1 MSRTWLICLLYFFPG
16 CAVAGDLIPL
26 PFEGNY
32 ESRGSVA
39 REQATPEQW
48 RDIPQEVRMRLIRDE
63 EIIELQLEIDV
74 QLTGGNDAPSVH
86 TIFNRMWLVG
96 RSRQAGAGASGRAVF
111 DVYKFIPETSRF
123 DDLGD
128 GYCSVTECSFSYVT
142 VKAGKPQRYHSNVYW
157 EAGQA
162 GETFRQSGGLS
173 LKEAEGLDW
182 VVFKS
187 WENIFSRVPPER

>member
-86 TIFNRMWLVG
+86 TIFNRMWLVQG
-96 RSRQAGAGASGRAVF
+96 HPGVRSSMS
-111 DVYKFIPETSRF
+111 TS
-123 DDLGD
+123 
-128 GYCSVTECSFSYVT
+128 SFRKRPVSTTLAT
-142 VKAGKPQRYHSNVYW
+142 VIA
-157 EAGQA
+157 A
-162 GETFRQSGGLS
+162 
-173 LKEAEGLDW
+173 
-182 VVFKS
+182 
-187 WENIFSRVPPER
+187 